1 MKYNNLKTNL
11 LFVLLFVLAGCS
23 NWTEPEVNV
32 YDDCPLDQIDRDE
45 AYYEALRAYKA
56 SEHSV
61 AFGWFS
67 GWGEGS
73 ANMSATLSAV
83 PDSMDIISLW
93 DNQRNLTEAKKKD
106 LEYVQKV
113 KGTKVVVCAF
123 VNNIGDG
130 YTPPEHNGSIEEKK
144 EFWGW
149 IDGDNEAIQSA
160 IAKYAK
166 AISDTLYKYGYDGF
180 DIDYEP
186 GGELDKNMTYFGWLV
201 RELSNYFGPKSS
213 TGRLFLIDGY
223 VNRLTP
229 EIAQCVDYFVSQAY
243 SVSGGTPSPNAGTT
257 AADKDRRLS
266 QFVTAFQEVL
276 TEEEV
281 TNKFIVTENLESA
294 MDCLN
299 GGFFWTDIQNRRWS
313 KEVMPS
319 ILGFA
324 SWQPS
329 NGFRKG
335 GFGGYK
341 FNNESVSNTPYKWFR
356 KAIQQQNPAPG
367 AKIVTDDDYVAPNK

>member
-1 MKYNNLKTNL
+1 MRFNILKTSL
-11 LFVLLFVLAGCS
+11 VAISLALFAGCS
-23 NWTEPEVNV
+23 DWTDPEVNV
-32 YDDCPLDQIDRDE
+32 YDDCPLDEIDRDE
-45 AYYEALRAYKA
+45 AYYSALRAYKESDHA
-56 SEHSV
+56 V

-73 ANMSATLSAV
+73 TSLAYTLSAV

-93 DNQRNLTEAKKKD
+93 DGSRNLTPTKKAD

-123 VNNIGDG
+123 VPTIGHG
-130 YTPPEHNGSIEEKK
+130 FTPAEHNGSTQERK

-149 IDGDNEAIQSA
+149 INGDDEAIRSA

-166 AISDTLYKYGYDGF
+166 AISDTLSVYGYDGF

-186 GGELDKNMTYFGWLV
+186 SGELDSPRSPYFGWLV
-201 RELSNYFGPKSS
+201 EELGQYFGPKSG
-213 TGRLFLIDGY
+213 TGKLFIIDGY
-223 VNRLTP
+223 VNWLTP
-229 EIAQCVDYFVSQAY
+229 DMVQYVDYFVSQAY
-243 SVSGGTPSPNAGTT
+243 SVSAGTPSIYAGTN
-257 AADKDRRLS
+257 AANKDARLAECVS
-266 QFVTAFQEVL
+266 AFHSVM

-281 TNKFIVTENLESA
+281 TNKFIITENVESA
-294 MDCLN
+294 MDCLK
-299 GGFFWTDIQNRRWS
+299 GGFYWTDKNGTWS
-313 KEVMPS
+313 KDVMPTMV
-319 ILGFA
+319 GFA
-324 SWQPS
+324 AWQPA

-341 FNNESVSNTPYKWFR
+341 FNQEAVSNTPYKWFR

-367 AKIVTDDDYVAPNK
+367 TKILTDDDYEPAKY